1 MITDSSL
8 QHAQPLVEPVRAYF
22 APVDRRS
29 GEPAVFD
36 PSRGAFDPEF
46 PPAPWI
52 DLGPIENLSRATK
65 GDVQLLRAGRSS
77 SPRVLSRKCG
87 ETRVQLD
94 FTRWGKLQLAISS
107 GSQHFNVL
115 SPVQG
120 SAGGGSGAPA
130 EPACPL
136 LAGTSAS
143 ELVIGADALPKF
155 SAGDLVA
162 VDDDYEQQI
171 GYVGTPISGAFV
183 DDAQRWEVDAD
194 YTRRVTFNLA
204 RVAEKTE
211 TSLKLD
217 RPLPGGTPG
226 AEMRV
231 QKVIGFVDRDFG
243 AFVQEWSALFVMKE
257 RWGGRVCLYYP
268 RLQTAEPGS
277 ETPHAIGEDLR
288 RLMLHASF
296 VAMPVRDCIDAEE
309 TVCYRTYFPA
319 SAAAGY

>member
-1 MITDSSL
+1 MFTDSSL
-8 QHAQPLVEPVRAYF
+8 QHTQPLVEPVRAYF

-36 PSRGAFDPEF
+36 PSRGAFDADF
-46 PPAPWI
+46 PPAPWM

-65 GDVQLLRAGRSS
+65 ADVQLLRAGRSS

-87 ETRVQLD
+87 EARVQFD

-107 GSQHFNVL
+107 GSQHLNVL
-115 SPVQG
+115 GPAQD

-143 ELVIGADALPKF
+143 ELVIATDALQKF
-155 SAGDLVA
+155 AAGDLVA
-162 VDDDYEQQI
+162 VDDDYHQQS
-171 GYVGTPISGAFV
+171 GYVGTPIPGSFV
-183 DDAQRWEVDAD
+183 DDVQRSEVDAD

-204 RVAEKTE
+204 RVVEITQ

-217 RPLPGGTPG
+217 TPLPGGVPG
-226 AEMRV
+226 PEMRV
-231 QKVIGFVDRDFG
+231 QKVIGFVDRDAG
-243 AFVQEWSALFVMKE
+243 TFVQEWSALFVMKE
-257 RWGGRVCLYYP
+257 RWGGRLCLYYP

-277 ETPHAIGEDLR
+277 ETSHAVGEDLR
-288 RLMLHASF
+288 RLLLHASF

-319 SAAAGY
+319 IAAGCY